1 MQNQLLQV
9 HLIQRLKED
18 TTTKILLKH
27 CYEDA
32 ATKQENEQENFG
44 ALVQYRVEELTN
56 DYTDMD
62 MELKSLFLDLRRKT
76 TVENLNLILSNNE
89 FQNIFRKVLNNSYGI

>member
-27 CYEDA
+27 CCEEA
-32 ATKQENEQENFG
+32 ATK
-44 ALVQYRVEELTN
+44 
-56 DYTDMD
+56 
-62 MELKSLFLDLRRKT
+62 
-76 TVENLNLILSNNE
+76 
-89 FQNIFRKVLNNSYGI
+89 